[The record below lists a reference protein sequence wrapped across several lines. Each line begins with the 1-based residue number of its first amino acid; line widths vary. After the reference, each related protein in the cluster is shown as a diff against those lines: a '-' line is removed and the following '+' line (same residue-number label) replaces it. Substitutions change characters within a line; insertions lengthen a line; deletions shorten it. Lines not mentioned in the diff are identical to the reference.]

1 VDSFQFILYLAGGII
16 VIFFI
21 LNSVNFTSWE
31 PLLTAGKTQVFRFTT
46 ENMFKD
52 PWFFGSAFFGGVL
65 LSFASHGADYMMVQ
79 RVLTC
84 GNLSSAKKAMI
95 GSGFFVFLQFAVF
108 LLVGSLIWVFTG
120 GIEMEKDRELSSFI
134 VNHLPVG
141 IKGILMA
148 GVLSAAMSTLSSSI
162 NSLASS
168 TIHDWFKKNISLKL
182 SMIISGIWAGLLI
195 LIALIFDEGDTAVI
209 ELGLK
214 IASFTYGALLGLF
227 ILSRSKKDFSTPV
240 LT

>member
-1 VDSFQFILYLAGGII
+1 V
-16 VIFFI
+16 
-21 LNSVNFTSWE
+21 
-31 PLLTAGKTQVFRFTT
+31 K
-46 ENMFKD
+46 
-52 PWFFGSAFFGGVL
+52 GVL
-65 LSFASHGADYMMVQ
+65 L
-79 RVLTC
+79 
-84 GNLSSAKKAMI
+84 
-95 GSGFFVFLQFAVF
+95 
-108 LLVGSLIWVFTG
+108 
-120 GIEMEKDRELSSFI
+120 
-134 VNHLPVG
+134 
-141 IKGILMA
+141 A

-227 ILSRSKKDFSTPV
+227 ILSRSKQGC
-240 LT
+240 